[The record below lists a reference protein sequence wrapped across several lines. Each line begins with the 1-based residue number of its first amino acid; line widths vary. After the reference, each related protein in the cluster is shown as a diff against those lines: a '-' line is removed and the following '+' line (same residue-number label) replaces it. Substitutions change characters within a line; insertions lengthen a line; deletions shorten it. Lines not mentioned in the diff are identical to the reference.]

1 MRSITNIWRIT
12 TLLHH
17 HLANGGKIVASVLK
31 ECPLSNTDASTV
43 QMNKENK
50 AFLSVDE
57 IQRVIRPL
65 FDLEMAIIKNYTK
78 INKRF

>member
-1 MRSITNIWRIT
+1 M
-12 TLLHH
+12 LHH

-31 ECPLSNTDASTV
+31 ECPLSNTDASAV